1 MFASSHTYVRL
12 QPNIRKQAPLYHTSG
27 TSVPHIR
34 QFCTVDS
41 RIICRNIWWSL
52 ASTTYGVCPSPVLPN
67 LDGVDDVLPEDITA
81 RADGGEGIKIGIGH
95 PDGEGGV
102 LLS

>member
-1 MFASSHTYVRL
+1 MYLGDDEQSPPKYLWV
-12 QPNIRKQAPLYHTSG
+12 
-27 TSVPHIR
+27 
-34 QFCTVDS
+34 QFT
-41 RIICRNIWWSL
+41 SL
-52 ASTTYGVCPSPVLPN
+52 ASTTYGVCPSSVLPN